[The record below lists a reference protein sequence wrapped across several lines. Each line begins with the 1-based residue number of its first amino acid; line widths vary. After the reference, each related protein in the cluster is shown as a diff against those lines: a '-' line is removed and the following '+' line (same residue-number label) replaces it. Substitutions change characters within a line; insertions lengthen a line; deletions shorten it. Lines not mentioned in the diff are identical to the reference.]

1 MCDLVGD
8 RIHYG
13 VLRDHSQYDYID
25 RFVIDYKGVFE
36 MEVRGWR
43 KWRWT
48 KVYGELTVGVLSG
61 RNG

>member
-1 MCDLVGD
+1 MGNLLGD

-13 VLRDHSQYDYID
+13 VLRDHSQCDYIEK
-25 RFVIDYKGVFE
+25 FVIDYKGVFE

-48 KVYGELTVGVLSG
+48 KVYGELTVEIQSDSDD
-61 RNG
+61 